1 MIQDLELNYRDIV
14 QQLKHALWPRP
25 APPPRGLGFRDCS
38 RRSAARWSQV
48 IGLRLDG
55 GGEALSAASDAL
67 REAKLALDEAKA
79 KADRVNGALDKV
91 GDALNAL
98 KNLVEWA
105 TSLR

>member
-14 QQLKHALWPRP
+14 KQLNTLYGRARTP
-25 APPPRGLGFRDCS
+25 AEGARIQGLLKE
-38 RRSAARWSQV
+38 SAARWSQV

>member
-14 QQLKHALWPRP
+14 QQLNTLYGRARTP
-25 APPPRGLGFRDCS
+25 AEGARIQGLLKE
-38 RRSAARWSQV
+38 SAARWSQV